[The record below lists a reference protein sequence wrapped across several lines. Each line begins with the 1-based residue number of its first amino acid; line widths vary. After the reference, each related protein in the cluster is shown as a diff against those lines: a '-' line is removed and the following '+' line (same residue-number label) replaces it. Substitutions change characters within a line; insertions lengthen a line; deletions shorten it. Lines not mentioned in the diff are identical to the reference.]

1 VKKALGDYFTA
12 SFAVGHIYVARP
24 GAPTILTS
32 KLRDHD
38 RTSNIGVMARAYFE
52 GLRQFRVEYIV
63 KFCGI
68 F

>member
-1 VKKALGDYFTA
+1 
-12 SFAVGHIYVARP
+12 VGHIYVARP